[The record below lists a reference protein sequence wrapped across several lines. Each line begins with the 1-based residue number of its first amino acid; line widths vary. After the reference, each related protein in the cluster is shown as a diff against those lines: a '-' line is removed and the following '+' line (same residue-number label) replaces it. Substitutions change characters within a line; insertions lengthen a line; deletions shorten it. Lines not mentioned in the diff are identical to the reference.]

1 MTTERNLKRR
11 YWAGITSSVKHV
23 MNPISEEGASH
34 AFKAAFSL
42 AGPHLQTAFEE
53 FSRHPNGERLLKDR
67 PQLGDR
73 LADAANA
80 LDAPEGSFAAAYRDF
95 IGMDTNAMVDTR
107 ALASYAHVDAL
118 AEELGWD
125 EEIAWFVERMANTHD
140 LFHVL
145 AGYGPSLAG
154 EGAVI
159 MFTFSH
165 FEMRRGLLAA
175 FLHSLRPK
183 VGWRRWHGYL
193 REGWERGAETAGAG
207 QLLAAYYE
215 ELLPLPL
222 EQVRRELGIPG
233 HTDPPGVADWFDM
246 KRYRRFLSGYGALDE
261 DMADGIA
268 ALNRRAR

>member
-1 MTTERNLKRR
+1 MTAERNLKRH
-11 YWAGITSSVKHV
+11 YWAGIRSSVKHV
-23 MNPISEEGASH
+23 LNPISAEGASH
-34 AFKAAFSL
+34 ASRAAFCL

-67 PQLGDR
+67 PNLGDC
-73 LADAANA
+73 LAEAANA
-80 LDAPEGSFAAAYRDF
+80 VDAPEGSFAAAYRDF
-95 IGMDTNAMVDTR
+95 IGMDTSAMIDTR

-145 AGYGPSLAG
+145 AGYGPSLAA
-154 EGAVI
+154 EGAVV

-165 FEMRRGLLAA
+165 FKMRRGLLAA
-175 FLHSLRPK
+175 FLYSLRPK
-183 VGWRRWHGYL
+183 VGWRRWHEYL
-193 REGWERGAETAGAG
+193 HEGWKRGGETAKAG

-222 EQVRRELGIPG
+222 EQVRCELGIPG
-233 HTDPPGVADWFDM
+233 HTEPPGALDWFNM
-246 KRYRRFLSGYGALDE
+246 KRYQRFLSGYGALDK

-268 ALNRRAR
+268 ALNREAP